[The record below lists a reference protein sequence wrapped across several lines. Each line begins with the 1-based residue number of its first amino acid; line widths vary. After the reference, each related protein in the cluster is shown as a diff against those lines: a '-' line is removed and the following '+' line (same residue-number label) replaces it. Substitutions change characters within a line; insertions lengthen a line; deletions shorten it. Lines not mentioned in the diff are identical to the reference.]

1 MSKAKLIIA
10 FIFVLG
16 FSLVVEQAHAQRGR
30 KELTTKSKKAKKAF
44 EGALTFF
51 QAKQYADAQDYI
63 NKALKYDSM
72 FVEAYILQGQM
83 AQEQKQIDKAIKSYR
98 KAAEVN
104 PDFYPKIYYMLA
116 TMEQKEGYYAAALE
130 HYKLYAVR
138 PDADPSLRK
147 NIERGVDM
155 CQFAADQME
164 NPVPFDPQNLGDKIN
179 SDFDEYI
186 NTISV
191 DDQMIIITQK
201 RFMRSAK
208 TGKQVSESTEDFMYS
223 RRGSDGQWQH
233 LMGLEG
239 FNTNGNE
246 GAMSVSPDGRLRI
259 FTACHRR
266 EGYGSC
272 DLYYSRKQ
280 GSRWSGPINMGES
293 INTRWWE
300 TNSTISSDGKTI
312 YFISNRKGGYGK
324 SDIWK
329 ATLQSDGTWGNPVNL
344 GKEVN
349 TAGME
354 MTPYI
359 HPDGKTL
366 YFASD
371 GHIGMGGSDLYVTR
385 MDDKGNWSYPQNL
398 GYPINT
404 RGNEMGIVL
413 NAMGNLAYI
422 SADRKGGY
430 GGFDVYSFELY
441 PDVRP
446 TAVTYM
452 RGIVRDMET
461 KNPLK
466 ASFELVNLETQK
478 LILKSHSDAVKGD
491 FMVVIPVGTKLS
503 LTVERNG
510 YLFYSEN
517 FFVEKGTYT
526 SLEPFLKN
534 VDLSPIKAGESI
546 VLKNIFF
553 ASKSFN
559 LEPESEVELN
569 KLYTLLS
576 HNANLKIE
584 IGGHTDNI
592 GDDNTNMILSKN
604 RAKAVMDYLVEKGI
618 SKDRLSYKGYGETK
632 PIASNDTAE
641 GRAQNRRTEVKV
653 IGN

>member
-1 MSKAKLIIA
+1 MSRAKLIIA
-10 FIFVLG
+10 FILVLG
-16 FSLVVEQAHAQRGR
+16 FSLVVEQVHAQRGR

-63 NKALKYDSM
+63 TKALKYDSM

-83 AQEQKQIDKAIKSYR
+83 AQEQKQIDKAIMSYR
-98 KAAEVN
+98 KAASVN

-138 PDADPSLRK
+138 PDADPSLRRV
-147 NIERGVDM
+147 IERGVDM
-155 CQFAADQME
+155 CQFGAEQME

-186 NTISV
+186 NNISV
-191 DDQMIIITQK
+191 DDQMIVITQK
-201 RFMRSAK
+201 FFYRSAK
-208 TGKQVSESTEDFMYS
+208 TGKRASKSTEDLMYS
-223 RRGSDGQWQH
+223 RRGSDGQWQ
-233 LMGLEG
+233 GLKG
-239 FNTNGNE
+239 MVAFNTNDNE
-246 GAMSVSPDGRLRI
+246 GALSISPDGRLGVFAAWNRHDD
-259 FTACHRR
+259 TQ
-266 EGYGSC
+266 GY
-272 DLYYSRKQ
+272 DLYYARKQ
-280 GSRWSGPINMGES
+280 GVRWSSPINMGENVNS
-293 INTRWWE
+293 RWWDS
-300 TNSTISSDGKTI
+300 NPSISSDGKTI
-312 YFISNRKGGYGK
+312 YFVSSRKGGYGK

-329 ATLQSDGTWGNPVNL
+329 VTLQKDGTWGNPVNL

-349 TAGME
+349 TSGDE
-354 MTPYI
+354 LTPYI

-371 GHIGMGGSDLYVTR
+371 GHIGMGGSDLFVTR
-385 MDDKGNWSYPQNL
+385 MDDKGNWSYPKNL

-404 RGNEMGIVL
+404 LDNEMGIVL

-441 PDVRP
+441 PEARP

-478 LILKSHSDAVKGD
+478 LILKSNSDAIKGD

-517 FFVEKGTYT
+517 FFVEKGVYT
-526 SLEPFLKN
+526 SLKPFLKN

-553 ASKSFN
+553 ASKSYN

-576 HNANLKIE
+576 HNANLRIE

-592 GDDNTNMILSKN
+592 GDDNANMILSKN
-604 RAKAVMDYLVEKGI
+604 RAKAVMDYLIEKGI

-632 PIASNDTAE
+632 PIASNDTDE

-653 IGN
+653 IGI